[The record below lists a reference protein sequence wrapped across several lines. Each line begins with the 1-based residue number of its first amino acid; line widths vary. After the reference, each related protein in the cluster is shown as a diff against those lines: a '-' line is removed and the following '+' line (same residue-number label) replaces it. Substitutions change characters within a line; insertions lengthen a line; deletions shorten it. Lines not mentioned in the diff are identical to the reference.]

1 MTATLFLPAA
11 DTTVVQ
17 RAGTPRNTPARP
29 TPPPPDQVGLTPVSG
44 IVDIRDQRG
53 VVRTAGFAP
62 DPDDIPITTGDL
74 RRWGLRRGDTI
85 TGAVREDNSTKG
97 NRDRRPT
104 LVRLDTIDG
113 RPADTVSRRPDF
125 HEQTALYPQQRLR
138 LETEPHLLT
147 TRVIDLLMP
156 IGKGQRALIASPPKA
171 GKTMILQ
178 AIAHAISVN
187 HPDCHLMAV
196 LIDER
201 PEEVTDMRRTIH
213 GEVVAS
219 TFDRP
224 PAEHTAVAELAV
236 ERAKR
241 LAESG
246 RDVVILLD
254 SITRLG
260 RAYNLAAPSG
270 GRTLSGGIDSTA
282 LQAPK
287 RLLGAARNIEGS
299 GSLTIIATA
308 LVDTGST
315 GDGLIFEEFKST
327 GNAELRL
334 KRAVADRRVFPAV
347 DIEATGTRHDELL
360 LAPDELALV
369 RALRRALHPQ
379 QGTEALL
386 DRLRRTASNAEFLR
400 SLR

>member
-1 MTATLFLPAA
+1 MTATLFRSDL
-11 DTTVVQ
+11 DTTIVP
-17 RAGTPRNTPARP
+17 RAGTPRNTTSRPAA
-29 TPPPPDQVGLTPVSG
+29 PPPGNDGLTPVSG

-53 VVRTAGFAP
+53 VVRVAGYAP
-62 DPDDIPITTGDL
+62 DPDDITITPGDL
-74 RRWGLRRGDTI
+74 RRWGLRRGDSI
-85 TGAVREDNSTKG
+85 TGAARHDNAAKPHRE
-97 NRDRRPT
+97 RRAT
-104 LVRLDTIDG
+104 LVRLDTVAG
-113 RPADTVSRRPDF
+113 RPAATGRPDF
-125 HEQTALYPQQRLR
+125 YEQTALYPQQRLR

-224 PAEHTAVAELAV
+224 PAEHTQVAELAI

-241 LAESG
+241 LAETG

-260 RAYNLAAPSG
+260 RAYNLSAPSG
-270 GRTLSGGIDSTA
+270 GRTLSGGIDAGA
-282 LQAPK
+282 LHAPK
-287 RLLGAARNIEGS
+287 RLLGAARNLEDG

-347 DIEATGTRHDELL
+347 DIEATGTRHEELL

-369 RALRRALHPQ
+369 RALRRALNPQ

-386 DRLRRTASNAEFLR
+386 DRLRRTGSNAEFLH

>member
-1 MTATLFLPAA
+1 MTATLFRSTP
-11 DTTVVQ
+11 DTTVV
-17 RAGTPRNTPARP
+17 RRTPAPART
-29 TPPPPDQVGLTPVSG
+29 TPPRSDRDGSAPVSG

-53 VVRTAGFAP
+53 VVRTAGYAP
-62 DPDDIPITTGDL
+62 DPDDVTITPGDL
-74 RRWGLRRGDTI
+74 RRWGLRRGDTV
-85 TGAVREDNSTKG
+85 TGAARQDTAGKSQ
-97 NRDRRPT
+97 RDRHAT
-104 LVRLDTIDG
+104 LVRLDTIAG
-113 RPADTVSRRPDF
+113 RPADTATRRPDF
-125 HEQTALYPQQRLR
+125 HDQTALYPQQRLR
-138 LETEPHLLT
+138 LETEPQLLT

-196 LIDER
+196 LVDER

-241 LAESG
+241 LAETG

-270 GRTLSGGIDSTA
+270 GRTLSGGIDAGA
-282 LQAPK
+282 LHAPK
-287 RLLGAARNIEGS
+287 RLLGAARNLEGG

-308 LVDTGST
+308 LVDTGSS

-327 GNAELRL
+327 GNADLRL
-334 KRAVADRRVFPAV
+334 KRAVADRRIFPAV
-347 DIEATGTRHDELL
+347 DVEATGTRHEELL
-360 LAPDELALV
+360 LAPDELVLV

-386 DRLRRTASNAEFLR
+386 ERLRRTGSNAEFLR

>member
-1 MTATLFLPAA
+1 MTSTLIRSDL
-11 DTTVVQ
+11 DT
-17 RAGTPRNTPARP
+17 RPARQP
-29 TPPPPDQVGLTPVSG
+29 SDHHQDLAPVTG

-53 VVRTAGFAP
+53 VVRTAGYAP
-62 DPDDIPITTGDL
+62 DPGDVTISAADL

-85 TGAVREDNSTKG
+85 TGAARRG
-97 NRDRRPT
+97 NAAAGHRDRRAT
-104 LVRLDTIDG
+104 LVRLDAVAG
-113 RPADTVSRRPDF
+113 LPASTSSGRPDF
-125 HEQTALYPQQRLR
+125 LAQSALYPQQRLR

-171 GKTMILQ
+171 GKTMVLQ

-187 HPDCHLMAV
+187 HPECHLMAV

-219 TFDRP
+219 TFDHP
-224 PAEHTAVAELAV
+224 PAEHAMVAELAV

-241 LAESG
+241 LAETG
-246 RDVVILLD
+246 QDVVILLD

-270 GRTLSGGIDSTA
+270 GRTLSGGIDSGA
-282 LQAPK
+282 LLAPK
-287 RLLGAARNIEGS
+287 RLLGAARNLEDG
-299 GSLTIIATA
+299 GSLTFIATA
-308 LVDTGST
+308 LVDTGSA

-334 KRAVADRRVFPAV
+334 MRAMADRRVFPAV
-347 DIEATGTRHDELL
+347 DVESTGTRHEELL

-386 DRLRRTASNAEFLR
+386 ERLRRTGSNAEFLR

>member
-1 MTATLFLPAA
+1 MTATLFRSTL
-11 DTTVVQ
+11 DTTVV
-17 RAGTPRNTPARP
+17 RRTPAPART
-29 TPPPPDQVGLTPVSG
+29 TPPRSDPDGSAPVSG

-53 VVRTAGFAP
+53 VVRTAGYAP
-62 DPDDIPITTGDL
+62 DPDDVTITPGDL
-74 RRWGLRRGDTI
+74 RRWGLRRGDTV
-85 TGAVREDNSTKG
+85 TGAARQDAAGKPH
-97 NRDRRPT
+97 RDRQAT
-104 LVRLDTIDG
+104 LVRLDTIAG
-113 RPADTVSRRPDF
+113 RPLDTATRRPDF
-125 HEQTALYPQQRLR
+125 HDQTALYPQQRLR
-138 LETEPHLLT
+138 LETEPQLLT

-156 IGKGQRALIASPPKA
+156 IGKGQRALVAAPPKA

-196 LIDER
+196 LVDER

-241 LAESG
+241 LAETG

-270 GRTLSGGIDSTA
+270 GRTLSGGIDAGA
-282 LQAPK
+282 LHAPK
-287 RLLGAARNIEGS
+287 RLLGAARNLEGG

-308 LVDTGST
+308 LVDTGSS

-327 GNAELRL
+327 GNADLRL
-334 KRAVADRRVFPAV
+334 KRSVADRRVFPAV
-347 DIEATGTRHDELL
+347 DVEATGTRHEELL
-360 LAPDELALV
+360 LAPDELVLV

-379 QGTEALL
+379 QGTEALIE
-386 DRLRRTASNAEFLR
+386 RLRRTASNAEFLR

>member
-1 MTATLFLPAA
+1 MTATLFRSTL
-11 DTTVVQ
+11 DTTVV
-17 RAGTPRNTPARP
+17 RRTPAPART
-29 TPPPPDQVGLTPVSG
+29 TPPRSDPDGSAPVSG

-53 VVRTAGFAP
+53 VVRTAGYAP
-62 DPDDIPITTGDL
+62 DPDDVTITPGDL
-74 RRWGLRRGDTI
+74 RRWGLRRGDTV
-85 TGAVREDNSTKG
+85 TGAARQDAAGKPH
-97 NRDRRPT
+97 RDRQAT
-104 LVRLDTIDG
+104 LVRLDTIAG
-113 RPADTVSRRPDF
+113 RPVDTATRRPDF
-125 HEQTALYPQQRLR
+125 HDQTALYPQQRLR
-138 LETEPHLLT
+138 LETEPQLLT

-156 IGKGQRALIASPPKA
+156 IGKGQRALVAAPPKA

-196 LIDER
+196 LVDER

-241 LAESG
+241 LAETG

-270 GRTLSGGIDSTA
+270 GRTLSGGIDAGA
-282 LQAPK
+282 LHAPK
-287 RLLGAARNIEGS
+287 RLLGAARNLEGG

-308 LVDTGST
+308 LVDTGSS

-327 GNAELRL
+327 GNADLRL
-334 KRAVADRRVFPAV
+334 KRSVADRRVFPAV
-347 DIEATGTRHDELL
+347 DVEATGTRHEELL
-360 LAPDELALV
+360 LAPDELVLV

-379 QGTEALL
+379 QGTEALIE
-386 DRLRRTASNAEFLR
+386 RLRRTASNAEFLR

>member
-1 MTATLFLPAA
+1 M
-11 DTTVVQ
+11 
-17 RAGTPRNTPARP
+17 
-29 TPPPPDQVGLTPVSG
+29 SG

-53 VVRTAGFAP
+53 VVRTAGYAP
-62 DPDDIPITTGDL
+62 DPDDITITTGDL
-74 RRWGLRRGDTI
+74 RRWGLRRGDSI
-85 TGAVREDNSTKG
+85 TGAARPDNAARG
-97 NRDRRPT
+97 QRDRRAT
-104 LVRLDTIDG
+104 LVRLDTIADQ
-113 RPADTVSRRPDF
+113 PAGTTIRRPDF
-125 HEQTALYPQQRLR
+125 YDQTALYPQQRLR

-187 HPDCHLMAV
+187 HPECHLMAL

-270 GRTLSGGIDSTA
+270 GRTLSGGIDSGA
-282 LQAPK
+282 LHAPK
-287 RLLGAARNIEGS
+287 RLLGAARNLEDG

-334 KRAVADRRVFPAV
+334 KRAVADRRIFPAV
-347 DIEATGTRHDELL
+347 DVEATGTRHDELL

-369 RALRRALHPQ
+369 HLLRRALNPQ

-386 DRLRRTASNAEFLR
+386 ERLRRTASNAEFLR